1 MGKTITYDYD
11 DDNLEDD
18 EDDDEDEDEDEDDKD
33 DIPPNRYHNDAES
46 DPSAELIVA
55 MKRSRVIGIAD
66 CQVQFPQQPAKER

>member
-1 MGKTITYDYD
+1 MGKKITYDYED
-11 DDNLEDD
+11 DDNLEDE
-18 EDDDEDEDEDEDDKD
+18 EDDEEDEEEDDED
-33 DIPPNRYHNDAES
+33 DIPPKRHHNDAES